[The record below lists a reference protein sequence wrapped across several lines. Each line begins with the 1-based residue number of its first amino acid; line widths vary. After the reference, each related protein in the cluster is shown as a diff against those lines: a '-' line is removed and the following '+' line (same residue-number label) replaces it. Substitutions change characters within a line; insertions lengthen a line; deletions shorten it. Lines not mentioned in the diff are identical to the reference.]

1 MYSEKNIILASS
13 SPRRQQLLQDIGLT
27 FTISP
32 PSIDETPYPRE
43 LPENYVER
51 VARSKWEMVSGCH
64 PGAWVLSADT
74 IVYLDGRILGKPYD
88 SEDALRMLMTL
99 CGKTHVVATSY
110 VLGEKKNLMQKTIKT
125 QVKFAHF
132 SERMARLYVD
142 TKEPFDKAGGY
153 GIQGKGA
160 FLVASLQGSY
170 TNVVGL
176 PMAEVMES
184 LHYFGIVE

>member
-1 MYSEKNIILASS
+1 MDADKNIILASS
-13 SPRRQQLLQDIGLT
+13 SPRRQQFLQDIGLS

-32 PSIDETPYPRE
+32 PIVDETPLPLE
-43 LPENYVER
+43 LPEAYVER
-51 VARSKWEMVSGCH
+51 IARAKWQMVCKEYPCS
-64 PGAWVLSADT
+64 WVLSADT
-74 IVYLDGRILGKPYD
+74 TVYLDGEILGKPCD
-88 SEDALRMLMTL
+88 PGDALRMLMTL
-99 CGKTHVVATSY
+99 CGRTHVVATSY
-110 VLGEKKNLMQKTIKT
+110 VVGKADDSIQKTVKT
-125 QVKFAHF
+125 LVSFAHF
-132 SERMARLYVD
+132 SEKLARLYIS

-184 LHYFGIVE
+184 LSRYGII